1 MADVPCGA
9 RGRSKLLITRL
20 FIPQSTQ
27 SSLRRTCSS
36 SVLSLLCAA
45 HHWGQKS
52 CLSLLELVVIYA
64 PTLRWHAFQGHDPWL
79 VLTPHLFL
87 KCLYLLIFLI
97 ESTNVKSINKSMKT
111 LKHSNFK
118 YLKSNWT
125 NLTTLFSWIKWVFRS
140 VVDGFSSKSWHFSA
154 RYLHSTYC
162 VKIYIVTAFYWFKP
176 GYCNWFFQLAAVE
189 AGDVL
194 VAFVTNQPFVLG
206 FFLHF
211 ARPNVGVAIITPTSC
226 LSPPLS
232 TLLPPVTESL
242 QIQWTKLPLHL
253 HPISSC
259 SLWAPSLCSIHLNS
273 PYNCSHL
280 HTFPL
285 LDGWM
290 SIAVH
295 KHVMSTS
302 SRPAFLLLWH
312 YPTKSA
318 WIQVNANSSAVNS
331 AIVAFKMN
339 DHRKF
344 DTTECCCPK
353 FTSTQQPYTH
363 SVYRPLWKSLVLEG

>member
-1 MADVPCGA
+1 
-9 RGRSKLLITRL
+9 
-20 FIPQSTQ
+20 
-27 SSLRRTCSS
+27 
-36 SVLSLLCAA
+36 
-45 HHWGQKS
+45 
-52 CLSLLELVVIYA
+52 
-64 PTLRWHAFQGHDPWL
+64 
-79 VLTPHLFL
+79 
-87 KCLYLLIFLI
+87 
-97 ESTNVKSINKSMKT
+97 MKT

-280 HTFPL
+280 HTFLL

-295 KHVMSTS
+295 KHIMSTS
-302 SRPAFLLLWH
+302 SRSAFLLLWH

-339 DHRKF
+339 DHRTF